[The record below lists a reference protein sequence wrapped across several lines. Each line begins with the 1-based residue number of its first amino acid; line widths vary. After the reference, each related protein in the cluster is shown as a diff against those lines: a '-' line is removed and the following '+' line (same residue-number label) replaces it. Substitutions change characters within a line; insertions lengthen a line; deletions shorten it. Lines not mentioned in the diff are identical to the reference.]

1 MVVKCGQ
8 QICKLLAT
16 NFYHRIYITPTTYT
30 HQLHKKMAI
39 FKIFSKMS
47 QYYQSY
53 KGRESQPRNQFLAL
67 HMRSHTLNKQKNAIS
82 IFLDLFYCIK
92 NFDSYVRNK
101 VEQKTKLFIVN
112 DLLEKSIMQQ
122 APSHGMVEK
131 VNQVTYPLIIK
142 TKPTLLAVCA

>member
-1 MVVKCGQ
+1 
-8 QICKLLAT
+8 
-16 NFYHRIYITPTTYT
+16 
-30 HQLHKKMAI
+30 
-39 FKIFSKMS
+39 
-47 QYYQSY
+47 
-53 KGRESQPRNQFLAL
+53 
-67 HMRSHTLNKQKNAIS
+67 MRSHTLNKQKNAIS

-131 VNQVTYPLIIK
+131 VN
-142 TKPTLLAVCA
+142 